1 MILQIVLILFIGI
14 AGALAL
20 PKAISD
26 LGATWPLVMLGA
38 TAMALGAW
46 IVWSATRGLGDSF
59 TALPRPH
66 QDAILVQDGLYAR
79 IRHPIYAGVMCL
91 GLGWAAVTQSL
102 PAWIAAVALTVV
114 LDLKAR
120 REEFWLAE
128 RYPAYPDYRSRTH
141 RFLPGLY

>member
-1 MILQIVLILFIGI
+1 MILQIVLILFISI

-20 PKAISD
+20 PKAIGG
-26 LGATWPLVMLGA
+26 LAATWPLVMLGA
-38 TAMALGAW
+38 MAIGLGAW

-66 QDAILVQDGLYAR
+66 PDAILVQDGLYAK

-102 PAWIAAVALTVV
+102 PALIAALALTVV
-114 LDLKAR
+114 LDLKSR
-120 REEFWLAE
+120 REELWLAE

-141 RFLPGLY
+141 RFIPGVY